1 MAKDHLDV
9 GIGGVVSQ
17 IDQDKCV
24 ACLTCIRMCPYDVP
38 AINEK
43 GVAEI
48 EAAKCQGCGICASE
62 CPAKAIQLMHYK
74 DTQVMAKTEALFE
87 QFC

>member
-1 MAKDHLDV
+1 M
-9 GIGGVVSQ
+9 
-17 IDQDKCV
+17 IDGDKCV

-48 EAAKCQGCGICASE
+48 EAAKCQGSGLRDMRLRM
-62 CPAKAIQLMHYK
+62 PG
-74 DTQVMAKTEALFE
+74 
-87 QFC
+87 

>member
-1 MAKDHLDV
+1 
-9 GIGGVVSQ
+9 
-17 IDQDKCV
+17 
-24 ACLTCIRMCPYDVP
+24 MCPYDVP
-38 AINEK
+38 VINEK

-74 DTQVMAKTEALFE
+74 DTQVVAKTEALL
-87 QFC
+87 QVRS